1 MILCSLYNIIS
12 GVRVFA
18 SSAVDRRLESRSSKA
33 KDYGGGGGGGG
44 GEGGGGW
51 SALY

>member
-33 KDYGGGGGGGG
+33 KDYKIGIYCH
-44 GEGGGGW
+44 
-51 SALY
+51 SAKHVA